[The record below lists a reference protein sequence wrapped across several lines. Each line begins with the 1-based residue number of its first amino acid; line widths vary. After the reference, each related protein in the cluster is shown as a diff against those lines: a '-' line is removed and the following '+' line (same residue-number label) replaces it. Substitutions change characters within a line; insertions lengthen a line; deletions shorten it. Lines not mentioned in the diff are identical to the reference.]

1 MVKHEIQKSKV
12 ACFLDGGSTE
22 RNETR
27 RQALHCARLPLR
39 FFARRATRAPAGARN
54 VSAATPTRPP
64 AGTGWL
70 RARSTPTP
78 LSLSPP
84 RPTRPRNHAR
94 ARRLQQPLPPS
105 PSPAAG
111 GVVYCTIA

>member
-1 MVKHEIQKSKV
+1 MKSKSQKLHV
-12 ACFLDGGSTE
+12 FFYGGSTE

-78 LSLSPP
+78 LSLSSSA
-84 RPTRPRNHAR
+84 HAATQPR
-94 ARRLQQPLPPS
+94 ARMQTSAAS
-105 PSPAAG
+105 PSLP
-111 GVVYCTIA
+111 